1 MPILEGHFSADESA
15 RLCRNY
21 RYACERMTRIMAGWI
36 ALTPELSAKLLLG
49 RHVWDSA
56 QHTDAWGRRL
66 PELRAHAQES
76 EPSSEAF
83 VQLMNAI
90 EAPEA
95 PGQSAERLAGIY
107 RVLKPHLLA
116 VYVDHRRRANPV
128 YEPPT
133 CRILDRCIEDERR
146 HIAAGEMII
155 RHLAATPQSA
165 ARVESWRH
173 TLHGLLEAA
182 RGVTGEGLPP
192 ISAPAPTEVPLSDD
206 AREFIALERAGQTWA
221 IPEDLETAVRAFGD
235 ALVAGDGAGLRRY
248 LDCNPDAL
256 VLAALQD
263 GRLRRHRLVAF
274 AKLGRHRITKYRV
287 EGEDRA
293 ATLNARWEQGA
304 DGWRVGA
311 LDLVKTEQI
320 QSARA

>member
-15 RLCRNY
+15 RLCRHY

-49 RHVWDSA
+49 RHVWDNA

-76 EPSSEAF
+76 EASSEAF
-83 VQLMNAI
+83 VQLMDAI
-90 EAPEA
+90 EQPEE

-116 VYVDHRRRANPV
+116 VYGEHRRRANPV

-133 CRILDRCIEDERR
+133 CRILDRCMEDERR
-146 HIAAGEMII
+146 HIAAGETII
-155 RHLAATPQSA
+155 RHLATIPDVA
-165 ARVESWRH
+165 ARVESWQR
-173 TLHGLLEAA
+173 TLQGLLEAA
-182 RGVTGEGLPP
+182 RGVTGQGLPP
-192 ISAPAPTEVPLSDD
+192 IAAPSPTEAPLSDD

-235 ALVAGDGAGLRRY
+235 ALVAADGAGLRRH
-248 LDCNPDAL
+248 LDHDPDAA
-256 VLAALQD
+256 VLATLRE
-263 GRLRRHRLVAF
+263 GRPLRHRLVAF
-274 AKLGRHRITKYRV
+274 AKLGRHRIAKYRL
-287 EGEDRA
+287 EGPGRA
-293 ATLNARWEQGA
+293 TTLNARWEQGES
-304 DGWRVGA
+304 GWRVGA

-320 QSARA
+320 QPA

>member
-15 RLCRNY
+15 RLCRHY

-49 RHVWDSA
+49 RHVWDNA

-76 EPSSEAF
+76 EASSEAF
-83 VQLMNAI
+83 VQLMDAI
-90 EAPEA
+90 EQPEE

-116 VYVDHRRRANPV
+116 VYGEHRRRANPV

-133 CRILDRCIEDERR
+133 CRILDRCMEDERR
-146 HIAAGEMII
+146 HIAAGETII
-155 RHLAATPQSA
+155 RHLATTPDVA
-165 ARVESWRH
+165 ARVESWQR
-173 TLHGLLEAA
+173 TLQGLLEAA
-182 RGVTGEGLPP
+182 RGVTGQGLPP
-192 ISAPAPTEVPLSDD
+192 IAAPSPTEAPLSDD

-235 ALVAGDGAGLRRY
+235 ALVAADGAGLRRH
-248 LDCNPDAL
+248 LDHDPDAA
-256 VLAALQD
+256 VLATLRE
-263 GRLRRHRLVAF
+263 GRPLRHRLVAF
-274 AKLGRHRITKYRV
+274 AKLGRHRIAKYRL
-287 EGEDRA
+287 EGPGRA
-293 ATLNARWEQGA
+293 TTLNARWEQGES
-304 DGWRVGA
+304 GWRVGA

-320 QSARA
+320 QPA